1 MTQLTEGN
9 EVMATHNMIL
19 EAVEKSGIWGSFEVM
34 EITTSGRQ
42 FVVAKDKFW
51 EARLNTAC

>member
-1 MTQLTEGN
+1 
-9 EVMATHNMIL
+9 MATHNMII

-42 FVVAKDKFW
+42 FVVTKDKLW
-51 EARLNTAC
+51 EARLNMAC

>member
-1 MTQLTEGN
+1 
-9 EVMATHNMIL
+9 MATHNMIL

-42 FVVAKDKFW
+42 FVVAKDKSFEKPDW
-51 EARLNTAC
+51 IRLVRNKNV